1 MMCNY
6 IVISIVVHGV
16 ESDGCVP
23 LIGGAAKPSEADEF
37 LNLHPK
43 LRITELIDTT
53 EDGVYAVFGE
63 ITGIVDG
70 QEWWYTACKCHRAVM
85 PDSGAYYC
93 SGCGKHVFHVVPRFK
108 VKIHVSDGENVGVFV
123 LFDSDMSY
131 IMEKSCAYFV
141 AKSKVSVD
149 LLSFLDLL
157 VKHVLYI
164 VCGWL

>member
-43 LRITELIDTT
+43 LRVTELIDTT

-93 SGCGKHVFHVVPRFK
+93 SGCGKHVFQVVPRFK